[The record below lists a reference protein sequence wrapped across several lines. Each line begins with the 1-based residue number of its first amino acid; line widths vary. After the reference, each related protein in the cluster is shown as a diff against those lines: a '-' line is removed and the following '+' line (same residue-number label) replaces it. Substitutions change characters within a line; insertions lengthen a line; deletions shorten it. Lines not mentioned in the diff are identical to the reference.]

1 MSVTANE
8 KASRFGKAAVSVA
21 LVAGLGACS
30 AAPVS
35 AYAAE
40 GQSKDEIVYAKT
52 AADGATSGV
61 YVVNVFDSDE
71 ALQVQDPANYT
82 EVENLT
88 TSDTL
93 QQQNGTVAVSAQ
105 AGVPFYY
112 QGTMDSSVQL
122 PWDVSV
128 KYYLNGEENTAEE
141 LSGANGLLKVVLDV
155 QPATEGDAA
164 DFAGSYALQAQ
175 GTFSQDTF
183 AVADAGD
190 ATVAHSG
197 SNEVATCLV
206 LPGESATFEI
216 AGVARNFS
224 YDGWQIAGMPLSLA
238 VDVASGGT
246 SQLSD
251 TTKELENATARLSSG
266 ASELSDGASVVSD
279 GAAKVAAGA
288 NQLSSGVDAAVAG
301 LGKLSDSGK
310 TVAQGWKRVSAGI
323 EGAVQG
329 VASLKAGSDAFKA
342 GLKSSADTYAA
353 AASQASGAQVQYASA
368 ASAAQSALAAYRQN
382 PTEENFATVSNALAA
397 MDKAAQSMAK
407 TSGASGAYQ
416 ALTGVQSQYA
426 QVAEGIDALAAAG
439 GDLASG
445 SSAFDEGL
453 SAYFAGADEV
463 SAASSQ
469 LQSGAAQVANGAQ
482 SVSSATNELA
492 SGASELSGGS
502 ATLAESTNGMDQKII
517 DQLQRAIDEK
527 LGQDFT
533 PHSFVVPSN
542 TNVDAVQF
550 VYVVGGV
557 EEPESEP
564 AQPATEEEQAQKT
577 IFDRFFALFASQ
589 E

>member
-8 KASRFGKAAVSVA
+8 KASRLGKAAVSVA

-30 AAPVS
+30 AAPAS

-122 PWDVSV
+122 PWDISV
-128 KYYLNGEENTAEE
+128 KYYLNGEEKTAEE

-216 AGVARNFS
+216 TGVARNFS

-238 VDVASGGT
+238 VDVASGDT

-251 TTKELENATARLSSG
+251 ATKELENATARLSSG
-266 ASELSDGASVVSD
+266 ASELSDGASAVSD
-279 GAAKVAAGA
+279 GAAKVATGA

-310 TVAQGWKRVSAGI
+310 TVAQGWKQVSAGI

-353 AASQASGAQVQYASA
+353 AAS
-368 ASAAQSALAAYRQN
+368 AAQSALAAYRQN
-382 PTEENFATVSNALAA
+382 PTEENFAAVSNALAA

-426 QVAEGIDALAAAG
+426 QVAEGIDALATAG

-453 SAYFAGADEV
+453 SAYLAGADEA

-482 SVSSATNELA
+482 SVSGATNELA
-492 SGASELSGGS
+492 SGANELSGGS

-517 DQLQRAIDEK
+517 DQLQQAIDEK

-564 AQPATEEEQAQKT
+564 EQPATEEEQVQKT
-577 IFDRFFALFASQ
+577 IFDRFFALFAPQ

>member
-8 KASRFGKAAVSVA
+8 KASRLGKAAVSVA
-21 LVAGLGACS
+21 LVVGLGACS
-30 AAPVS
+30 AAPAS

-122 PWDVSV
+122 PWDISV
-128 KYYLNGEENTAEE
+128 KYYLNGEEKTAEE

-183 AVADAGD
+183 AVVDAGD

-216 AGVARNFS
+216 TGVARNFS

-238 VDVASGGT
+238 VDVASGDT

-251 TTKELENATARLSSG
+251 ATKELENATARLSSG
-266 ASELSDGASVVSD
+266 ASELSDGASAVSD
-279 GAAKVAAGA
+279 GAAKVATGA

-310 TVAQGWKRVSAGI
+310 TVAQGWKQVSAGI
-323 EGAVQG
+323 ERAVQG

-353 AASQASGAQVQYASA
+353 AAS
-368 ASAAQSALAAYRQN
+368 AAQSALAAYRQN
-382 PTEENFATVSNALAA
+382 PTEENFAAVSNALAA

-453 SAYFAGADEV
+453 SAYLAGADEA

-517 DQLQRAIDEK
+517 DQLQQAIDEK

-564 AQPATEEEQAQKT
+564 EQPATEEEQAQKT
-577 IFDRFFALFASQ
+577 IFDRFFALFAPQ